1 MTKVK
6 GSTPQNNN
14 SVNTSPSSSPRSQ
27 QTQNNSAAQAT
38 GYLLLK
44 HLTWFNLFINNLYL
58 LKF

>member
-38 GYLLLK
+38 GYFFIKTHLDSTCLK
-44 HLTWFNLFINNLYL
+44 
-58 LKF
+58 

>member
-1 MTKVK
+1 MTKIK

-44 HLTWFNLFINNLYL
+44 HLGLTCLE
-58 LKF
+58 